1 MKRSTLTAMLL
12 AATLAAGAALAQHA
26 QVPHGGHGARP
37 AAPAEPASTREL
49 RAANDA
55 MHKAMDIRFTGR
67 ADRDFIAGMI
77 PHHEG
82 AIAMAQVVLRHG
94 TNPEVKQL
102 AHAIIAAQ
110 QKEIAWMREW
120 LARNP

>member
-26 QVPHGGHGARP
+26 GHGARP
-37 AAPAEPASTREL
+37 AAPAEPASTREF

-55 MHKAMDIRFTGR
+55 MHKAMDIRFTGL
-67 ADRDFIAGMI
+67 ADHDFIAGMI

-82 AIAMAQVVLRHG
+82 AIAMAQVVPRHG
-94 TNPEVKQL
+94 TNPEVKRL

>member
-1 MKRSTLTAMLL
+1 MKRSTLSALLL

-26 QVPHGGHGARP
+26 GHGAHRAGP
-37 AAPAEPASTREL
+37 AAAEPASTREF

-102 AHAIIAAQ
+102 ANEIIAAQ

-120 LARNP
+120 LAKNP

>member
-1 MKRSTLTAMLL
+1 MKRSTLSALLL

-26 QVPHGGHGARP
+26 GHGARP
-37 AAPAEPASTREL
+37 AAPGEPASTREF

-94 TNPEVKQL
+94 SNPEVKQL
-102 AHAIIAAQ
+102 ANEIIAAQ

-120 LARNP
+120 LAKNP

>member
-1 MKRSTLTAMLL
+1 MIRTTLVALLLL
-12 AATLAAGAALAQHA
+12 ATPALAQHA
-26 QVPHGGHGARP
+26 GHGAP
-37 AAPAEPASTREL
+37 AARSEPASTREF

-55 MHKAMDIRFTGR
+55 MHKAMDIPFTGR

-94 TNPEVKQL
+94 TNAEVKKL
-102 AHAIIAAQ
+102 AQEVIDAQ
-110 QKEIAWMREW
+110 SREIAWMRDW
-120 LARNP
+120 LAKNP

>member
-1 MKRSTLTAMLL
+1 MKRSTLTALLL

-26 QVPHGGHGARP
+26 GHGARP
-37 AAPAEPASTREL
+37 ASPAEPASTREF

-102 AHAIIAAQ
+102 ANEIIAAQ

-120 LARNP
+120 LAKNP